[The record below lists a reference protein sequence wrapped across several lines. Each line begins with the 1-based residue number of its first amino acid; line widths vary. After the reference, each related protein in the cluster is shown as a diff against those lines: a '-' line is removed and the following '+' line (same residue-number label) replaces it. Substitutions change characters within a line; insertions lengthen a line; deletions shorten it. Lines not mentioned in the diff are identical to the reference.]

1 MINSGSIFW
10 YRYDID
16 YLPVQIKTV
25 LVVFSQE
32 LLREKKGLCHIYL
45 NRLFQPLLE
54 FKSATFHVNVSS
66 TNHLATAAP
75 KCTSVVC
82 CHPVIQTL
90 KGSQKTSWDLQTL
103 CKRSRFSMSSPTFPG
118 YVWSK
123 THYIQDPMS
132 NFAFLL
138 SPLEPLYCPS
148 LGFKSGLG
156 NYFWYN
162 NIL

>member
-1 MINSGSIFW
+1 M
-10 YRYDID
+10 
-16 YLPVQIKTV
+16 QIKTV
-25 LVVFSQE
+25 LVAFLKK
-32 LLREKKGLCHIYL
+32 LLREKKELCHIYL

-118 YVWSK
+118 LKQNPLHTGPHV
-123 THYIQDPMS
+123 
-132 NFAFLL
+132 NLRL
-138 SPLEPLYCPS
+138 SPVPLRTIILSFPS
-148 LGFKSGLG
+148 LG
-156 NYFWYN
+156 
-162 NIL
+162 